1 MEDISRYLIMPA
13 VLFEDERVST
23 GSKML
28 YMLINGLSNKYGY
41 CFANNDY
48 LADKLHVKVRQI
60 QNCLKELEEYH
71 YIWKAVPYTDGNTI
85 RKIFVRGDFSDSKE
99 PRNEI
104 APPYAKNC
112 TPTTQKIAPPLDA
125 KNCTP
130 HPINNPN
137 TYSYP
142 YTSYTSKNT
151 TKNYLENTNITP
163 IAPYE
168 EGAQTPSKFQ
178 EFWASYPRKKDKK
191 KAEAL
196 FARIPDIDN
205 EFPKIMEGLERDKQS
220 QQWNENDGKF
230 IPYPSTWLNR
240 ERWKDEGSTKTN
252 KQAFDEWLDPDGTF
266 GGIVKNVFK

>member
-1 MEDISRYLIMPA
+1 MMEDITRYLIMPA

-28 YMLINGLSNKYGY
+28 YMLINGLSNKFGF

-48 LADKLHVKVRQI
+48 LADKLHVKARQI

-71 YIWKAVPYTDGNTI
+71 YIWKSVSYKDGNTL

-99 PRNEI
+99 PCDEI
-104 APPYAKNC
+104 TPHAKNC
-112 TPTTQKIAPPLDA
+112 TPTMQNIAPHQDT

-130 HPINNPN
+130 YPYKDNN

-142 YTSYTSKNT
+142 YQSKNT
-151 TKNYLENTNITP
+151 TNNYLEKTNITP

-168 EGAQTPSKFQ
+168 EGAQIPSKFD
-178 EFWASYPRKKDKK
+178 EFWEAYPRKKDKK
-191 KAEAL
+191 KAQAL

-266 GGIVKNVFK
+266 GGIVKHAFK